1 MATPSTSP
9 SSSKMNQ
16 IYIAVGALA
25 VVGGLY
31 YMQTKKDAANTNTTF
46 TQSSKDGAA
55 PQIKVVPEE
64 IDKLT
69 LRAKDK
75 PEIVLEK
82 KDGNWNMLAPTPN
95 AKVQKSAVDDL
106 LNGLK
111 GLTFKERIA
120 SGAQNFAAYDL
131 DEGKG
136 IHVVATSNK
145 TPGAAVVD
153 LWLGS
158 TKTRGQMARLGN
170 DAGGTVWS
178 VTGVSSFTFDKAPK
192 DVREKKIWDLSR
204 DNITNI
210 ELKDGKGTFAFT
222 KNETAA
228 ATDAGAAATDATATD
243 AGAAKPAWNGTVDGK
258 PLAGLDA
265 TKVDDMLSAFTL
277 GGVLNADD
285 FGDGKS
291 DAETGL
297 ASADATVVTFKAKD
311 GVAQKITLGKS
322 EGTKRYARREGDST
336 IYLLSESPSAW
347 AEAGADKF
355 AAPPAAGDAGTD
367 AATDAKK

>member
-1 MATPSTSP
+1 MATTP
-9 SSSKMNQ
+9 SSKMNQ
-16 IYIAVGALA
+16 IYIGIGALA
-25 VVGGLY
+25 VVGALY
-31 YMQTKKDAANTNTTF
+31 YMNTKKEAANTNTTF
-46 TQSSKDGAA
+46 TQGSKEGAA
-55 PQIKVVPEE
+55 PQVKVVPEE

-82 KDGNWNMLAPTPN
+82 KDGNWTMAAPTAG

-120 SGAQNFAAYDL
+120 TGANQFAAYEL

-136 IHVVATSNK
+136 IHVVATK
-145 TPGAAVVD
+145 AGAPIVD
-153 LWLGS
+153 LWLGA
-158 TKTRGQMARLGN
+158 TKSRGQMARLGN
-170 DAGGTVWS
+170 DAVGNVWS
-178 VTGVSSFTFDKAPK
+178 VTGVSSWTFDKAPK

-204 DNITNI
+204 DNITTI
-210 ELKDGKGTFAFT
+210 ELKDAKGGFVFT
-222 KNETAA
+222 KNESAA
-228 ATDAGAAATDATATD
+228 GDAGATDASAGD
-243 AGAAKPAWNGTVDGK
+243 AGVKAAWSGTLDGK
-258 PLAGLDA
+258 PIAGLDA
-265 TKVDDMLSAFTL
+265 AKVDDLLSAFTL

-297 ASADATVVTFKAKD
+297 KSPEATVLSFKGKD

-322 EGTKRYARREGDST
+322 DGTKRYALREGDST
-336 IYLLSESPSAW
+336 VYLLAESPSGW
-347 AEAGADKF
+347 AEAGVDKF
-355 AAPPAAGDAGTD
+355 VPAPTAGDAGDAGTD
-367 AATDAKK
+367 AKK

>member
-1 MATPSTSP
+1 MATTP
-9 SSSKMNQ
+9 SSKMNQ
-16 IYIAVGALA
+16 IYIGIGALA

-31 YMQTKKDAANTNTTF
+31 YMNTKKEAANTNTTF
-46 TQSSKDGAA
+46 NQGSKEGAA
-55 PQIKVVPEE
+55 PQVKVVPEE

-82 KDGNWNMLAPTPN
+82 KDGNWAMAAPTAG

-120 SGAQNFAAYDL
+120 TGANQFAAYEL

-136 IHVVATSNK
+136 IHVVASK
-145 TPGAAVVD
+145 AGAPVVD
-153 LWLGS
+153 LWLGA
-158 TKTRGQMARLGN
+158 TKSRGQMARLGN
-170 DAGGTVWS
+170 DAAGNVWS
-178 VTGVSSFTFDKAPK
+178 VTGVSSWTFDKAPK

-204 DNITNI
+204 DNIATI
-210 ELKDGKGTFAFT
+210 ELKDAKGTFVFT
-222 KNETAA
+222 KSESGG
-228 ATDAGAAATDATATD
+228 DAGASDAAAADG
-243 AGAAKPAWNGTVDGK
+243 GAAAAWTGTLNGK
-258 PLAGLDA
+258 PIAGLDA
-265 TKVDDMLSAFTL
+265 AKVDDLLSAFTL

-291 DAETGL
+291 EAETGL
-297 ASADATVVTFKAKD
+297 TSPEATVVSFKTKD

-322 EGTKRYARREGDST
+322 DGTKRYALREGDT
-336 IYLLSESPSAW
+336 TVYLLSESPSGW
-347 AEAGADKF
+347 AEAGLDKF
-355 AAPPAAGDAGTD
+355 VPAAAGGDGGDAGAAGDA
-367 AATDAKK
+367 K

>member
-1 MATPSTSP
+1 MADSPS

-46 TQSSKDGAA
+46 NQGSKEGAA

-69 LRAKDK
+69 LKAKDK
-75 PEIVLEK
+75 PELVLEK
-82 KDGNWNMLAPTPN
+82 KDGNWNMLSPN
-95 AKVQKSAVDDL
+95 AGAKIQKSAVDDL

-120 SGAQNFAAYDL
+120 TGPQNFAAYEL

-136 IHVVATSNK
+136 IHVVANK
-145 TPGAAVVD
+145 AGAAVVD
-153 LWLGS
+153 LWLGAS
-158 TKTRGQMARLGN
+158 KSRGQMARLGN
-170 DAGGTVWS
+170 DAAGNVWS
-178 VTGVSSFTFDKAPK
+178 VTGVSAWTFDKAPK

-204 DNITNI
+204 DNVNLI
-210 ELKDGKGTFAFT
+210 ELKDGKGAFAFM
-222 KNETAA
+222 KNDTGAPA
-228 ATDAGAAATDATATD
+228 ATDAGAADASKGDAGGD
-243 AGAAKPAWNGTVDGK
+243 AGAKAAWSGTLDGK

-265 TKVDDMLSAFTL
+265 AKVDDLLSAFTL
-277 GGVLNADD
+277 GGVLNAED

-297 ASADATVVTFKAKD
+297 ASPEATVITFRSKD
-311 GVAQKITLGKS
+311 NSAQKITLGKT
-322 EGTKRYARREGDST
+322 EGTKRYAKREGDNT
-336 IYLLSESPSAW
+336 IYLLGDSPSGW
-347 AEAGADKF
+347 AEAGPDKF
-355 AAPPAAGDAGTD
+355 APPAASDAGVSD

>member
-1 MATPSTSP
+1 MTTPS

-16 IYIAVGALA
+16 IYIGIGALA

-46 TQSSKDGAA
+46 NQGSKEGAP

-69 LRAKDK
+69 LKAKDK

-82 KDGNWNMLAPTPN
+82 KDGNWAMVAPTVG

-120 SGAQNFAAYDL
+120 TGPAQFAAYEL

-136 IHVVATSNK
+136 IHVIAGK
-145 TPGAAVVD
+145 AGAPVVD
-153 LWLGS
+153 LWLGA
-158 TKTRGQMARLGN
+158 TKSRGQMARLGN
-170 DAGGTVWS
+170 DAAGNVWS

-192 DVREKKIWDLSR
+192 DVREKKVWDLSR
-204 DNITNI
+204 DNIVGI
-210 ELKDGKGTFAFT
+210 ELKDAKGTFVFT
-222 KNETAA
+222 KTEGAA
-228 ATDAGAAATDATATD
+228 GGDAGAADASAAGD
-243 AGAAKPAWNGTVDGK
+243 AGPKVGWAGTLDGK
-258 PLAGLDA
+258 ALPGVDA
-265 TKVDDMLSAFTL
+265 AKVDDLLSAYTL

-297 ASADATVVTFKAKD
+297 ASPEATVITFKAKD
-311 GVAQKITLGKS
+311 GVTQKITLGKS
-322 EGTKRYARREGDST
+322 EGTKRYARRDGDNT
-336 IYLLSESPSAW
+336 VYLLSEAPSAW
-347 AEAGADKF
+347 AEAGTDKF
-355 AAPPAAGDAGTD
+355 VPAPAASDAGDAGAAGDA
-367 AATDAKK
+367 KK

>member
-1 MATPSTSP
+1 MATTTP
-9 SSSKMNQ
+9 SSKMNQ
-16 IYIAVGALA
+16 IYIGIGALA

-31 YMQTKKDAANTNTTF
+31 YMNTKKEAANTNTTF
-46 TQSSKDGAA
+46 NQGSKDGAA
-55 PQIKVVPEE
+55 PQVKVVPEE
-64 IDKLT
+64 IDRLT

-82 KDGNWNMLAPTPN
+82 KDGNWMMAAPTAG

-120 SGAQNFAAYDL
+120 NGQNQFAAYEL

-136 IHVVATSNK
+136 IHVVANK
-145 TPGAAVVD
+145 GGAPVVD
-153 LWLGS
+153 LWLGA
-158 TKTRGQMARLGN
+158 TKSRGQMARLGN
-170 DAGGTVWS
+170 DATATVWS
-178 VTGVSSFTFDKAPK
+178 VTGVSSWTFDKAPK

-204 DNITNI
+204 DNVNYI
-210 ELKDGKGTFAFT
+210 ELKDAKGNFVFT
-222 KNETAA
+222 KNEAA
-228 ATDAGAAATDATATD
+228 AGDAGVTAKGDASVDGGTSAA
-243 AGAAKPAWNGTVDGK
+243 WSGTLNGK

-265 TKVDDMLSAFTL
+265 AKVDDLLSAFTL

-291 DAETGL
+291 EAETGL
-297 ASADATVVTFKAKD
+297 TSPDATVITFRAKD

-322 EGTKRYARREGDST
+322 DGTKRYALREGDT
-336 IYLLSESPSAW
+336 TTYLLAESPSGW

-355 AAPPAAGDAGTD
+355 VPAATGGDAGDGGT
-367 AATDAKK
+367 TGDAKK

>member
-1 MATPSTSP
+1 MADSPS

-46 TQSSKDGAA
+46 NQGSKEGAA

-69 LRAKDK
+69 LKAKDK
-75 PEIVLEK
+75 PELVLEK
-82 KDGNWNMLAPTPN
+82 KDGNWNMLSPN
-95 AKVQKSAVDDL
+95 AGAKIQKSAVDDL

-120 SGAQNFAAYDL
+120 TGPQNFAAYEL

-136 IHVVATSNK
+136 IHVVANK
-145 TPGAAVVD
+145 AGAPVVD
-153 LWLGS
+153 LWLGAS
-158 TKTRGQMARLGN
+158 KSRGQMARLGN
-170 DAGGTVWS
+170 DAAGNVWS
-178 VTGVSSFTFDKAPK
+178 VTGVSAWTFDKAPK

-204 DNITNI
+204 DNITLI
-210 ELKDGKGTFAFT
+210 ELKDAKGTFAFM

-228 ATDAGAAATDATATD
+228 ATDAGATDAAAPKGD
-243 AGAAKPAWNGTVDGK
+243 AGGDAGGKSAAWSGTLDGK
-258 PLAGLDA
+258 PIAGLDA
-265 TKVDDMLSAFTL
+265 AKVDDLLSAFTL
-277 GGVLNADD
+277 GGVLNAED
-285 FGDGKS
+285 FGDGKA
-291 DAETGL
+291 DTETGL
-297 ASADATVVTFKAKD
+297 ASPEATTITFRAKD
-311 GVAQKITLGKS
+311 GTAQKITLGKT

-336 IYLLSESPSAW
+336 IYLLGDSPSGW
-347 AEAGADKF
+347 AEAGVDKF
-355 AAPPAAGDAGTD
+355 APPPASGDAGAGD
-367 AATDAKK
+367 AATDTKK

>member
-1 MATPSTSP
+1 MATPS

-46 TQSSKDGAA
+46 TQGSKDGAA
-55 PQIKVVPEE
+55 PQIKVVPDE
-64 IDKLT
+64 IDKLS
-69 LRAKDK
+69 LKAKDK

-82 KDGNWNMLAPTPN
+82 KDGNWNMIAPTPG

-120 SGAQNFAAYDL
+120 NGAQNFAAYDL
-131 DEGKG
+131 DDGKG
-136 IHVVATSNK
+136 IHVVANK
-145 TPGAAVVD
+145 SGAAVVD

-158 TKTRGQMARLGN
+158 TKSRGQMARLGN
-170 DAGGTVWS
+170 DAAGTVWS
-178 VTGVSSFTFDKAPK
+178 VTGVSAFTFDKAPK

-204 DNITNI
+204 DNVSYI
-210 ELKDGKGTFAFT
+210 ELRDAKGNFVFT
-222 KNETAA
+222 KNESAA
-228 ATDAGAAATDATATD
+228 TTDAGATDATSD
-243 AGAAKPAWNGTVDGK
+243 AGGDAGVKAAWAGTRDGK
-258 PLAGLDA
+258 PIAGLDA
-265 TKVDDMLSAFTL
+265 AKVDDMLSAFTL

-291 DAETGL
+291 DTETGL
-297 ASADATVVTFKAKD
+297 ASAEATVLTFKAKD

-322 EGTKRYARREGDST
+322 EGTKRYARRVGDAT
-336 IYLLSESPSAW
+336 IYLLSESPSGW
-347 AEAGADKF
+347 AESGVDKF
-355 AAPPAAGDAGTD
+355 APPPAAGDAGASD